1 MNDIVDRTQERE
13 ELMWENWRKR
23 HGVTPEQFAHAMNN
37 VRFCK
42 DCGELIPAPRVK
54 AIPNCVRCVRCQ
66 QALEE
71 SKKC

>member
-37 VRFCK
+37 VRFCV
-42 DCGELIPAPRVK
+42 DCGELIPAPRIK
-54 AIPNCVRCVRCQ
+54 AMPYCVRCVTCQ
-66 QALEE
+66 HHQEKV
-71 SKKC
+71 KK